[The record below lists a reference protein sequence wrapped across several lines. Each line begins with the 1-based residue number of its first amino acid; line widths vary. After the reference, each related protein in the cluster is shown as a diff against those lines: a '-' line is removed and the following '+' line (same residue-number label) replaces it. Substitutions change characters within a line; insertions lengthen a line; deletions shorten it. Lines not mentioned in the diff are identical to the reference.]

1 MENVVKY
8 CCARLEFTILFVQ
21 LQNSKSDMDNHR
33 QNIDEHNKG
42 FYDHKKNKDKLQAER
57 K

>member
-1 MENVVKY
+1 ME
-8 CCARLEFTILFVQ
+8 
-21 LQNSKSDMDNHR
+21 NHR
-33 QNIDEHNKG
+33 QNIDDHNKG